1 MRTTAIAAA
10 VLVAISVAAP
20 AHADDYPSWADVQA
34 AMANEAAQQAE
45 ADRISGILQN
55 LQAESN
61 KLGDEAVARGAAA
74 GEAAAALEAQSE
86 RADAIAAQAAA
97 ATTQAATAK
106 RQAGNVIVQMSR
118 FGGTDAALAVVLA
131 GKGDQATLLDRLSSI
146 GKLSETTA
154 HTYAQAVAQSNTA
167 AALSKQAADAKAERE
182 RLSTAATESYQS
194 SLAASKAAD
203 AAVAE
208 QQANRDRLY
217 AQLATLKNTTA
228 ATEQAYA
235 VGQQKAQ
242 EEQDAQN
249 AGGSGGAD
257 SPPPPGL
264 SADPDGAKAY
274 ASGAIGSYGWGDGEF
289 QCLIRLWTQESG
301 WRVNAYN
308 TDSGAYGIPQS
319 LPGSK
324 MASAGDDWRTS
335 ASTQI
340 NWGLNYISGRYGS
353 PCGAW
358 SHEIAYNWY

>member
-86 RADAIAAQAAA
+86 RADAISAQAAA

-249 AGGSGGAD
+249 AGGSGGAT

-264 SADPDGAKAY
+264 TADPDGAKAY
-274 ASGAIGSYGWGDGEF
+274 ARGAIGSYGWGDGEF
-289 QCLIRLWTQESG
+289 QCLIRLWTQESS

-308 TDSGAYGIPQS
+308 TDSGAYGIPQA

-324 MASAGDDWRTS
+324 MAPAGDDWRTN
-335 ASTQI
+335 AATQI
-340 NWGLNYISGRYGS
+340 NWGLAYISDRYGS

-358 SHEIAYNWY
+358 SHEIGYNWY